1 MKRFPKFKYELLISN
16 LPRNFILEND
26 TINFHT
32 DNEKKLIN
40 KIDLSKKK
48 IYGYFPTWR
57 EDGIEIFRD
66 VKNLK
71 KLDEL
76 DKILIKTNS
85 IILLKKHMNS
95 EKTDGDRRYNPE
107 IEKIIKKLDTY
118 KSFIFADYDIDLN
131 SILNKCDYLISDYS
145 GVIFDFLYLN
155 KQIILYVP
163 DYKDFLLNNGFELNP
178 TK

>member
-1 MKRFPKFKYELLISN
+1 MIYLKRKF
-16 LPRNFILEND
+16 
-26 TINFHT
+26 
-32 DNEKKLIN
+32 
-40 KIDLSKKK
+40 
-48 IYGYFPTWR
+48 GYFPWR
-57 EDGIEIFRD
+57 EDGNEIFRD

-76 DKILIKTNS
+76 DKILKKTNS

-95 EKTDGDRRYNPE
+95 EKADGDRRYNPE

-118 KSFIFADYDIDLN
+118 KSLPFLLIMTSIW

-145 GVIFDFLYLN
+145 GLFLIFISN

-163 DYKDFLLNNGFELNP
+163 DYKIFF
-178 TK
+178 

>member
-1 MKRFPKFKYELLISN
+1 
-16 LPRNFILEND
+16 
-26 TINFHT
+26 
-32 DNEKKLIN
+32 
-40 KIDLSKKK
+40 
-48 IYGYFPTWR
+48 
-57 EDGIEIFRD
+57 
-66 VKNLK
+66 
-71 KLDEL
+71 
-76 DKILIKTNS
+76 
-85 IILLKKHMNS
+85 MNS

-178 TK
+178 IKSKISKVVNNIDELIELIRNNEIKNNEDNKIYENKLILREKIFSTKNNGISNILSILKK